1 MAKKKKKNKKRASS
15 SAAKQPARGASNG
28 KQAKKQPQPVKKAQ
42 QAKQPEK
49 KQPAKKQPE
58 KKQPEKTQSEK
69 KQPTA
74 QKPAQPPVQPTG
86 SQQMS
91 AASPGRKRNRIV
103 ALIAVVLAAVLLAVG
118 AARYFGYR
126 VPESAYAGYAGR
138 DVPQGMLADIR
149 LTAADQ
155 KQHVKQMHA
164 KGDTKAFGFYCSQ
177 SLYFDQWNT
186 ETTFGFGNISANDCV
201 LIVSIYIPSFN
212 ETDCVYRSLGIPPG
226 KELTEID
233 KLYYAIDEG
242 SYKAK
247 ICVAAY
253 DREAPYDLIGVQV
266 ADATVVIGA
275 DK

>member
-1 MAKKKKKNKKRASS
+1 MAKKKKKDKKRNPSP
-15 SAAKQPARGASNG
+15 AAKQSARGAAKA
-28 KQAKKQPQPVKKAQ
+28 KQTKKQPQ
-42 QAKQPEK
+42 K
-49 KQPAKKQPE
+49 KQKNPPAAKRPQPA
-58 KKQPEKTQSEK
+58 

-74 QKPAQPPVQPTG
+74 EKKPAPKPAQPEKEVQIPT
-86 SQQMS
+86 
-91 AASPGRKRNRIV
+91 ARPKRKRNVLLPVI
-103 ALIAVVLAAVLLAVG
+103 ALVLAAVLLTVG
-118 AARYFGYR
+118 AVRYFGFR

-155 KQHVKQMHA
+155 AQYAKQMHA
-164 KGDTKAFGFYCSQ
+164 KGDTKAFGFYCSR
-177 SLYFDQWNT
+177 SLYFDQWNA
-186 ETTFGFGNISANDCV
+186 ETSFGFGNISANDCA

-226 KELTEID
+226 KELAEID
-233 KLYYAIDEG
+233 RLFYALDEG

-266 ADATVVIGA
+266 VNATIVIGA
-275 DK
+275 EK